1 MKKVKF
7 QINNKIEF
15 LFEDGPGVSLI
26 QDVQKDY
33 ILVTIPM
40 KRISVKHLSKEEEI
54 YGFYY
59 DDNDVYMF
67 TTYMIER
74 VFENI
79 PLYKLAFPKIIKK
92 VQRRNYVRIPISLPV
107 LYLESNENLE
117 REIIE
122 NCAEDLKDLYWGQ
135 WKKATTLDLSGGGMK
150 LSSKKL
156 LKLDS
161 KYIFLFKLDELTIGV
176 KGRVVRFIPTIY
188 KKHVNYQVGIEFQ
201 DIAENKRDQI
211 IGFVFKKLREER
223 QKM

>member
-1 MKKVKF
+1 M
-7 QINNKIEF
+7 
-15 LFEDGPGVSLI
+15 
-26 QDVQKDY
+26 QKDY

-40 KRISVKHLSKEEEI
+40 KRISVKYLSKEEEI

-122 NCAEDLKDLYWGQ
+122 NCAEDLKDLYWGC
-135 WKKATTLDLSGGGMK
+135 
-150 LSSKKL
+150 L
-156 LKLDS
+156 LYTS
-161 KYIFLFKLDELTIGV
+161 RCV
-176 KGRVVRFIPTIY
+176 
-188 KKHVNYQVGIEFQ
+188 
-201 DIAENKRDQI
+201 
-211 IGFVFKKLREER
+211 
-223 QKM
+223 